1 MTNTASTSTAPVAP
15 ETWTQ
20 EAFDLLTE
28 AEQRAVADLH
38 GLGLIFSA
46 DVWPVVKSAL
56 GLLFSQLG
64 TATLSAITTNITD
77 PVLIPA
83 AVGAALL
90 LTASTSGVTDAKNA
104 LASATVAVQADPTV
118 QALLNPPAAASVA
131 PVAGS

>member
-28 AEQRAVADLH
+28 AEQWAVADLH
-38 GLGLIFSA
+38 DLGLIFSA

-64 TATLSAITTNITD
+64 AAILSAIKANITD
-77 PVLIPA
+77 PALIPG

-104 LASATVAVQADPTV
+104 LASATTAVEADPTV
-118 QALLNPPAAASVA
+118 QALLTPPTPASVVTGAAS
-131 PVAGS
+131 